1 MSVIPVKY
9 KGYCQGVVLAISIAL
24 KTKKEHPNEKITI
37 LGMLVHNTHVVN
49 KLKEEGIE
57 VIEDKCKSRLELLD
71 LVNEGIVIFT
81 AHGVSDKVRKKA
93 KEKGLIIVNAT
104 CPDVK
109 KTYDIIKEN
118 INKHDIIYIGK
129 KNHPESEGIIESFE
143 NIHFVTSI
151 DDIKDL
157 NDLHNPLVTNQTTLS
172 ILDTKKIIDGIKEKY
187 PEAIINEEICNATRL
202 RQEAILNLKDIDTLI
217 VVGDKSSNNT
227 KQLYN
232 IAKDI
237 KIEYVYFIDS
247 ALDLDIEML
256 EDKKNIAITSGSSTP
271 NSVTNQVIETIKK
284 YIDTDIFELPK
295 EIDIKLL

>member
-24 KTKKEHPNEKITI
+24 KTKQDHPNEKITI

-57 VIEDKCKSRLELLD
+57 VIEDKTKSRLELLD

-93 KEKGLIIVNAT
+93 KEKGLIIVDAT

-151 DDIKDL
+151 EDIKDL
-157 NDLHNPLVTNQTTLS
+157 KDLHNPLVTNQTTLS
-172 ILDTKKIIDGIKEKY
+172 ILDTIKIIDEILDKY
-187 PEAIINEEICNATRL
+187 PKAIINEEICNATRL

-232 IAKDI
+232 IARGI
-237 KIEYVYFIDS
+237 NIENVYFLDS
-247 ALDLDIEML
+247 ALDLNKEML
-256 EDKKNIAITSGSSTP
+256 ESKKNIAITSGSSTP

-295 EIDIKLL
+295 EIDIRLL

>member
-57 VIEDKCKSRLELLD
+57 VIEDKTKSRLELLD

-93 KEKGLIIVNAT
+93 KEKGLIIVDAT

-151 DDIKDL
+151 EDIKDL

-172 ILDTKKIIDGIKEKY
+172 ILDTKKIIDKILERY
-187 PEAIINEEICNATRL
+187 PKAIINEEICNATRL

-232 IAKDI
+232 IARGI
-237 KIEYVYFIDS
+237 NIENVYFLDS
-247 ALDLDIEML
+247 ALDLNKEML
-256 EDKKNIAITSGSSTP
+256 ESKKNIAITSGSSTP

>member
-57 VIEDKCKSRLELLD
+57 VIEDKTKSRLELLD

-93 KEKGLIIVNAT
+93 KEKGLIIVDAT

-151 DDIKDL
+151 EDIKDL
-157 NDLHNPLVTNQTTLS
+157 KALHNPLVTNQTTLS
-172 ILDTKKIIDGIKEKY
+172 ILDTKKIIDEILDKY
-187 PEAIINEEICNATRL
+187 PKAIINEEICNATRL

-232 IAKDI
+232 IARGI
-237 KIEYVYFIDS
+237 NIENVYFLDS
-247 ALDLDIEML
+247 ALDLNKEML
-256 EDKKNIAITSGSSTP
+256 ESKKNIAITSGSSTP

>member
-57 VIEDKCKSRLELLD
+57 VIEDKTKSRLELLD

-93 KEKGLIIVNAT
+93 KEKGLIIVDAT

-151 DDIKDL
+151 EDIKDL

-187 PEAIINEEICNATRL
+187 SEAIINEEICNATRL

-232 IAKDI
+232 IARDI
-237 KIEYVYFIDS
+237 NIENVYFLDS
-247 ALDLDIEML
+247 ALDLNKEML
-256 EDKKNIAITSGSSTP
+256 ESKKNIAITSGSSTP

-295 EIDIKLL
+295 EIDIRLL

>member
-57 VIEDKCKSRLELLD
+57 VIEDKTKSRLELLD

-93 KEKGLIIVNAT
+93 KEKGLIIVDAT

-151 DDIKDL
+151 EDIKDL

-172 ILDTKKIIDGIKEKY
+172 ILDTKKIIDKILERY
-187 PEAIINEEICNATRL
+187 PKAIINEEICNATRL

-232 IAKDI
+232 IARGI
-237 KIEYVYFIDS
+237 NIENVYFLDS
-247 ALDLDIEML
+247 ALDLNKEML
-256 EDKKNIAITSGSSTP
+256 ESKKNIAITSGSSTP

-295 EIDIKLL
+295 EIDIRLL